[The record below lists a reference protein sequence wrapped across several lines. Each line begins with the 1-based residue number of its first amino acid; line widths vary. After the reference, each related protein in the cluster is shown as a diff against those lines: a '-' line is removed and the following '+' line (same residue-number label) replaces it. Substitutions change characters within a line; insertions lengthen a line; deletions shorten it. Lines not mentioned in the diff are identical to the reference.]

1 MRWVGE
7 EETLVRPFLRKRK
20 RKTIYPEK
28 KAPYRK
34 CEIVTNA
41 GKQLVPLTSLSHV
54 TWQTRSYLLKNL
66 RVLDDYLLGT
76 PFTKPFI
83 ALPGSNSF
91 FFFFGTVLQYDTKL
105 QHLSIQIWHLFFFIS
120 SLNVAMVANRHWR
133 TIILCAAINKNKYI
147 HIRTE
152 TSI

>member
-83 ALPGSNSF
+83 ALPGSNSSFLFLARFYSMTRSSNTSQSKSDTYF
-91 FFFFGTVLQYDTKL
+91 FYF
-105 QHLSIQIWHLFFFIS
+105 
-120 SLNVAMVANRHWR
+120 VAKRRNGRQSPLENDNFMRSY
-133 TIILCAAINKNKYI
+133 K
-147 HIRTE
+147 
-152 TSI
+152 